1 MKIIDAHTHVFP
13 DKIAE
18 RSSESIGHF
27 YGLDW
32 YSVSSVSALLESG
45 KKIGASHYLVCSS
58 ALSPSQTEHINDY
71 MAALNAEHSEFTALG
86 TIHPENT
93 DFKDILKGIKDRG
106 LKGVKLHPDF
116 QKFTIDDERMIPVY
130 EEMARLG
137 LPALIHLGDDRYDYS
152 RPVHLASLMEQVPDL
167 VCIAAHFGGWCRW
180 KEAYEALVPS
190 ERLYFDTS
198 SSLMRLGRDDALK
211 MIEKFGTDHFMFGTD
226 FPIWEPTAEV
236 RRVLDLGLTES
247 ENEMIFS
254 KNFIRLFGLSELM

>member
-32 YSVSSVSALLESG
+32 YSVASVSALLESG
-45 KKIGASHYLVCSS
+45 KKINASHFLVCSS

-71 MAALNAEHSEFTALG
+71 MTGLSAEHKEFTALG
-86 TIHPENT
+86 TIHPDNEN
-93 DFKDILKGIKDRG
+93 FKEILKGIKDAG

-116 QKFTIDDERMIPVY
+116 QRFEIDDERMIPAY
-130 EEMARLG
+130 KEMARLG
-137 LPALIHLGDDRYDYS
+137 LPVLIHLGDDRYDYS
-152 RPVHLASLMEQVPDL
+152 RPIHLAALMEKVPEL
-167 VCIAAHFGGWCRW
+167 TCIAAHFGGWCRW
-180 KEAYEALVPS
+180 SEAYDVLVPS

-198 SSLMRLGRDDALK
+198 SSLMRLGRDDALR
-211 MIEKFGTDHFMFGTD
+211 MIEKFGVEHFMFGTD

-236 RRVLDLGLTES
+236 QRVLDLGLTES
-247 ENEMIFS
+247 ENEKVFAE
-254 KNFIRLFGLSELM
+254 NFIRLFGLESEI